1 MLWISPLLLLLAF
14 FAPGALAARRL
25 RDPLW
30 WASGLVFSLLLLF
43 HSAFWLGVSHA
54 PIALRTVLPI
64 LLGATA
70 AAAWWA
76 RSTFVRRSG
85 NPAAPWDLAD
95 RLLLGVCGVAT
106 AALVYRAATAPLL
119 GFDTLFRWDFLA
131 RQILAVGNFNFYPP
145 LTQAD
150 FHSYFY
156 VDGIPPLVSFANWWT
171 YAASGG
177 HHPRLLSVF
186 AGAQFAGTLAFVYG
200 TAAELFSRKAGLLAA
215 ALLAACPLFFNAV
228 VIEQETGLT
237 ALAISAMLYFL
248 VRAKQPND
256 IEAMVS
262 AGLAAALCALAREYG
277 WIALIAG
284 AATLAWRRFPSRQI
298 AIFAA
303 AAVAA
308 AGPWYVREWLR
319 TGNPFY
325 SLAVGPFPVNPI
337 HFGIMQFYRG
347 VLHPDDTLVTML
359 ATLAPLQLLAGV
371 PGAAVRFRERGYLG
385 ATALLV
391 TGVWLQSIG
400 YTSAG
405 LDTSLRVLTPAMAVL
420 SIAAAGWLARWR
432 GLAVPVVVFCLAW
445 TIAQGSVYP
454 GPFST
459 WPEEAFKRPLEPV
472 EFQMAGELGRIMPK
486 GSRILTD
493 NAYLHAALLD
503 KGIDVIPVWSPEVR
517 FLFDSPGAEADR
529 RIREL
534 GIRTIAYYPT
544 SQNTRYLARA
554 SKFYGELR
562 RRWKPVADVSGIVV
576 FYQPYLAAGSR
587 CDRAASGT
595 ARWSPSRWP
604 TARSTGR
611 GRRGSRL
618 RSRAGTWARGW
629 RHTRSRRRPAS

>member
-30 WASGLVFSLLLLF
+30 WASGLVFSLLVLF

-54 PIALRTVLPI
+54 PIALRTVLPV

-76 RSTFVRRSG
+76 RRSLAPAKSG
-85 NPAAPWDLAD
+85 AAAPWDLAD
-95 RLLLGVCGVAT
+95 RLLLGVCAIAT

-119 GFDTLFRWDFLA
+119 GFDTTFRWDFLA
-131 RQILAVGNFNFYPP
+131 RRILAVGNFNFYPP

-150 FHSYFY
+150 FRSYFY
-156 VDGIPPLVSFANWWT
+156 VDGIPPLVSFGNWWT

-177 HHPRLLSVF
+177 HHPRMLSIF

-200 TAAELFSRKAGLLAA
+200 AAAELFSRKAGLLAA
-215 ALLAACPLFFNAV
+215 AMLAACPLFFNAV

-237 ALAISAMLYFL
+237 ALAISAMFYFL
-248 VRAKQPND
+248 VRARQPD
-256 IEAMVS
+256 DVAAMVS

-284 AATLAWRRFPSRQI
+284 AATLAWRRFPRRQI

-303 AAVAA
+303 ACVAA

-337 HFGIMQFYRG
+337 HDGIMQFYRS
-347 VLHPDDTLVTML
+347 VAHPDDTVLSLLV
-359 ATLAPLQLLAGV
+359 TLAPLQLLAGV
-371 PGAAVRFRERGYLG
+371 PGAALRFRERGYLG
-385 ATALLV
+385 AAALLV
-391 TGVWLQSIG
+391 AAVWLQSVG

-405 LDTSLRVLTPAMAVL
+405 VEVSLRVLSPAMAVL
-420 SIAAAGWLARWR
+420 SIAAAGWLVRWR
-432 GLAVPVVVFCLAW
+432 GLAVPVVVVCLAW
-445 TIAQGSVYP
+445 TVAQGSVYP

-459 WPEEAFKRPLEPV
+459 WPEQAFKRPPEPL

-493 NAYLHAALLD
+493 NAYLHAALAD
-503 KGIDVIPVWSPEVR
+503 KGIDVVPVWSPEVR
-517 FLFDSPGAEADR
+517 FLFDAPGAEADK

-534 GIRTIAYYPT
+534 GIRTIAFYPA
-544 SQNTRYLARA
+544 SLNSRYLVGA
-554 SKFYGELR
+554 SKLYGELR
-562 RRWKPVADVSGIVV
+562 GRWKPVADVSGIVV
-576 FYQPYLAAGSR
+576 FYQPR
-587 CDRAASGT
+587 
-595 ARWSPSRWP
+595 
-604 TARSTGR
+604 
-611 GRRGSRL
+611 
-618 RSRAGTWARGW
+618 
-629 RHTRSRRRPAS
+629 